1 LFKGKSIDGRY
12 AGTAYIFNGSCG
24 QIPYEVSGPILDNY
38 ERVVLQGNA
47 PRVGSNCRIQGYIA
61 DTLEFTLLKADTAG
75 TLSNA
80 VMPDVNGVWKPL
92 SADNRLMTIKMLK
105 DKITIQAI
113 DLSCE
118 LSELQPQENNTSMT
132 PPSVTSNSVC
142 DEESDTIYT
151 KETLTTLRVGQ
162 DMLLIDATV
171 LQRHVNENS
180 DSKVD
185 ETYTKQAPLITIY
198 LKVK

>member
-118 LSELQPQENNTSMT
+118 LSELQTPESNASMT

-142 DEESDTIYT
+142 DDKSDTIYM
-151 KETLTTLRVGQ
+151 KESCKDT
-162 DMLLIDATV
+162 
-171 LQRHVNENS
+171 
-180 DSKVD
+180 
-185 ETYTKQAPLITIY
+185 
-198 LKVK
+198 